1 MANKFVTQQS
11 LTMLTAAEVKSL
23 ANTAQINI
31 AEDETLIYKYRDEF
45 LHIQR
50 AAEQGITNLDM
61 LIENPTEFSVIAT
74 AWGFNCTVEDRY
86 GFKVVYRK
94 NLGQERVTNKISNL
108 QISWLTPNKPTV
120 DVAYYR
126 EKGNLVSL
134 LDSTLFVP
142 KLDLLKQQLGITEGD
157 GYTVA
162 EEVVTAKDILVARG
176 PKTAATT
183 VTTTPVTTTDN
194 TKAVTTTVTTTLSL
208 QENPLKAKK
217 PDQQENYLW
226 EGTYLQYKGKG
237 TGARFSIVASAVDG
251 RGLPYRFYNGPG
263 RPQGN
268 TGLDSRDYSVGETIT
283 IRGSNFKGLS
293 PANNAV
299 ITVETVNSVGAI
311 LTASISGLTADG
323 FTNRGRYF
331 PPNASDPT
339 SN

>member
-11 LTMLTAAEVKSL
+11 LTMLTATEVKSL

-50 AAEQGITNLDM
+50 AAEQGITDLYM
-61 LIENPTEFSVIAT
+61 LIENPTEFSIIAT
-74 AWGFNCTVEDRY
+74 AWGFTCTVEDR
-86 GFKVVYRK
+86 FDLKIVYRK
-94 NLGQERVTNKISNL
+94 NLGQERVTNKTSNL
-108 QISWLTPNKPTV
+108 NISWLRPNRPTV

-142 KLDLLKQQLGITEGD
+142 KLTQIKQQLGITEGD

-194 TKAVTTTVTTTLSL
+194 TKAVTATVTTTLSP

-217 PDQQENYLW
+217 PDQQENFGW
-226 EGTYLQYKGKG
+226 SGTYLIYKGPG
-237 TGARFSIVASAVDG
+237 TGAYFQIVASAVDG
-251 RGLPYRFYNGPG
+251 KGLPYRFYNGTG

-268 TGLDSRDYSVGETIT
+268 TGLDSRGYSPGETIT

-299 ITVETVNSVGAI
+299 VTVETVNSVGAI

-323 FTNRGRYF
+323 FTNRGFYF